1 MGKVFFLSFGR
12 KAMTMK
18 KLMLALVCGTF
29 AAVSFGKTIYVSPEG
44 AGKKDGSDPDNAC
57 LIKDVSGK
65 VSAGD
70 TIQLADGNYEEW
82 MTHSPATFD
91 FSKANI
97 VMQGNVEHPE
107 NVVFDYR
114 GDKFQNKRGYVVRN
128 PGAVRGITFRNYRQ
142 QDASYPS
149 MFLTVNLGGV
159 FSIEYCRFENCR
171 NDFGS
176 NEQDCGCVLKMNHE
190 STSSTSEQVIMDHCV
205 ISCCSNRIY
214 GVVSKW
220 KNGGSLIVRDCIFED
235 CYSKQGGGSAI
246 YINDTVGSDLIER
259 CVFRGCTSDC
269 TSDYRPAVIRVNN
282 GTAQNGV
289 DIRNCLFDGN
299 SIVKQGDGTCVFSD
313 ASGKCNVD
321 NCTFVN
327 NGSKTVTDTVPL
339 HGKTTVKMKAT
350 NCVFWNNADKDGK
363 VNKYSTNVTM
373 ANCASTLSASPFK
386 DAANGDYTL
395 AKKVNG
401 EKNPCLGTG
410 VKLDWMTKDSLD
422 LAGNPRLRGDNIVD
436 LGCYE
441 FFQKPGAYLFIR

>member
-1 MGKVFFLSFGR
+1 
-12 KAMTMK
+12 MK
-18 KLMLALVCGTF
+18 KLMMVVVSGVLA
-29 AAVSFGKTIYVSPEG
+29 ASSFGKTVYVSPDG

-57 LIKDVSGK
+57 LIKDVAGK
-65 VSAGD
+65 VAAGD
-70 TIQLADGNYEEW
+70 TIQLADGYYEEW
-82 MTHSPATFD
+82 ATHNPATFD
-91 FSKANI
+91 FSKKDI

-107 NVVFDYR
+107 NVIFDYR
-114 GDKFQNKRGYVVRN
+114 SDKFQNKRGYVVRN

-159 FSIEYCRFENCR
+159 FSIEYCRFENCS

-190 STSSTSEQVIMDHCV
+190 ATSSTSEKEKVIMDHCV

-220 KNGGSLIVRDCIFED
+220 KNGGSLIVRDCIFEN

-246 YINDTVGSDLIER
+246 YFNDKIGDDLVER
-259 CVFRGCTSDC
+259 CVFKNCTSDA
-269 TSDYRPAVIRVNN
+269 TSMRPCVIYVNN
-282 GTAQNGV
+282 GTADHGV

-299 SIVKQGDGTCVFSD
+299 SIVKQGDGVCAFSE
-313 ASGKCNVD
+313 AIGKCNVD
-321 NCTFVN
+321 NCSFVN

-350 NCVFWNNADKDGK
+350 NCVFWNNADKSGK
-363 VNKYSTNVTM
+363 VNHYSTNVTM
-373 ANCASTLSASPFK
+373 ENCASTLTESPFV

-395 AKKVNG
+395 AKRVG
-401 EKNPCLGTG
+401 GVKNPCLESG
-410 VKLDWMTKDSLD
+410 VKLDWMTADSLD
-422 LAGNPRLRGDNIVD
+422 LAGHPRLRGNDLVD

-441 FFQKPGAYLFIR
+441 FFAKPGLKVIVY